1 VNNAV
6 RDALALALRIVA
18 GLVPE
23 RWQAVVMIVS
33 NAIAAADWGD
43 EDIRWGELARLVT
56 ELLRDIEAAR
66 GLEGVDLTLA
76 ARAAAEVR
84 YTRALREQGLLEV
97 TW

>member
-1 VNNAV
+1 VNNQV
-6 RDALALALRIVA
+6 RDVIALSLRVIA

-43 EDIRWGELARLVT
+43 EDIRWGELARLVV

-76 ARAAAEVR
+76 ARAAAEIR
-84 YTRALREQGLLEV
+84 YTKALRENGLLEV
-97 TW
+97 TY

>member
-1 VNNAV
+1 MNHV
-6 RDALALALRIVA
+6 RDAFALALRIVS
-18 GLVPE
+18 GLVPQQ
-23 RWQAVVMIVS
+23 WQAVVMVVS

-43 EDIRWGELARLVT
+43 DDIRWGELARLVV
-56 ELLRDIEAAR
+56 ELLRDIENAR

-84 YTRALREQGLLEV
+84 YTKALRAQGLLEV